1 MNKDTTL
8 AWLQELSARGLI
20 QPTGAERFSTYP
32 RPGQEP
38 ITLTPAMSRKYVA
51 QVIAR
56 SAKGNA
62 ARMTRA
68 KYLNRAAHKAKA
80 LGRVPGNP
88 AFLTQAYVS
97 DPGHVIPTEVG
108 HRWAY
113 LEAIGMPHVEEAALG
128 SLAVELGWSVKLAS
142 PITDSPHESEQN
154 PVTLV
159 KGMIARVESST
170 DSRVAQ
176 DREAAI
182 EELEYLI
189 EHVKRKY
196 SMWGYAL

>member
-1 MNKDTTL
+1 MNRGTTL

-20 QPTGAERFSTYP
+20 QPTGAARFSTYP
-32 RPGQEP
+32 AEGADSV
-38 ITLTPAMSRKYVA
+38 TLTSTMSRKYVA

-56 SAKGNA
+56 SAKGHT
-62 ARMTRA
+62 ARMTRSR
-68 KYLNRAAHKAKA
+68 YTNRVAHKAKA

-88 AFLTQAYVS
+88 SFLTRAYVS
-97 DPGHVIPTEVG
+97 DPGYVIPTEVG

-113 LEAIGMPHVEEAALG
+113 LEAVGMPHVEELAIG

-142 PITDSPHESEQN
+142 SVTDAAHEGEQN
-154 PVTLV
+154 PVTLI
-159 KGMIARVESST
+159 KGMTARVESST

-182 EELEYLI
+182 EELDYLI
-189 EHVKRKY
+189 EHVKGQY
-196 SMWGYAL
+196 SMWGYTL

>member
-1 MNKDTTL
+1 MSRDTTL

-20 QPTGAERFSTYP
+20 QPTGAARFSTYP
-32 RPGQEP
+32 AEGADPV
-38 ITLTPAMSRKYVA
+38 TLTPTMSRKYIA

-56 SAKGNA
+56 SAKGNT

-68 KYLNRAAHKAKA
+68 KYMNRAAHKAKA

-88 AFLTQAYVS
+88 SFLTRAYIAS
-97 DPGHVIPTEVG
+97 PGHVIPTEAG

-113 LEAIGMPHVEEAALG
+113 LEALGMPHVEEIALD
-128 SLAVELGWSVKLAS
+128 SLAVELGWSAKLAS
-142 PITDSPHESEQN
+142 SITDSPNEGEQS
-154 PVTLV
+154 PVTLI

-170 DSRVAQ
+170 DSRVAR

-189 EHVKRKY
+189 EHVKREY
-196 SMWGYAL
+196 SMWGYTL

>member
-1 MNKDTTL
+1 MPRDTAL
-8 AWLQELSARGLI
+8 EWLQELSVRGLI
-20 QPTGAERFSTYP
+20 QPTGTKRFSSYSVEGADP
-32 RPGQEP
+32 V
-38 ITLTPAMSRKYVA
+38 TLTPTMSRKYVA

-56 SAKGNA
+56 SARGNT

-68 KYLNRAAHKAKA
+68 KYMNRAAHKAKA

-88 AFLTQAYVS
+88 SYLTHAYIV
-97 DPGHVIPTEVG
+97 DPGHVIPTEAG

-113 LEAIGMPHVEEAALG
+113 LEAVGMPHVEEVALG

-142 PITDSPHESEQN
+142 SITDSPHESEQN

-189 EHVKRKY
+189 EHVKREY

>member
-1 MNKDTTL
+1 MNRGATL

-20 QPTGAERFSTYP
+20 QPTGAERFSSYP
-32 RPGQEP
+32 AEGADPV
-38 ITLTPAMSRKYVA
+38 TLTPTMSRKYVA

-56 SAKGNA
+56 SAKSNT

-88 AFLTQAYVS
+88 SFLTQAYVA

-108 HRWAY
+108 YRWAY
-113 LEAIGMPHVEEAALG
+113 LEAIGMPHVEEVALD

-142 PITDSPHESEQN
+142 SITDSPHEGEQD
-154 PVTLV
+154 PVTLI

-170 DSRVAQ
+170 DARAAL

-196 SMWGYAL
+196 SMWGYTL

>member
-1 MNKDTTL
+1 MSKDTTL
-8 AWLQELSARGLI
+8 TWLQELGARGLI
-20 QPTGAERFSTYP
+20 QPTGAARFSSYP
-32 RPGQEP
+32 AEGADPV
-38 ITLTPAMSRKYVA
+38 TLTPTMSRKYVA

-56 SAKGNA
+56 SAKGSV

-68 KYLNRAAHKAKA
+68 MYLNRAAHKAKA
-80 LGRVPGNP
+80 LGRVPGSP

-113 LEAIGMPHVEEAALG
+113 LEAVGMPHVEEVALDSLTAA
-128 SLAVELGWSVKLAS
+128 LGWSVKLAS
-142 PITDSPHESEQN
+142 SITDTPHESEQD
-154 PVTLV
+154 PVTLI
-159 KGMIARVESST
+159 KGMIVRVESST

-182 EELEYLI
+182 EELKYLI

-196 SMWGYAL
+196 SMWGYTL

>member
-1 MNKDTTL
+1 MNRYTTL

-20 QPTGAERFSTYP
+20 QPTGAARFSSYP
-32 RPGQEP
+32 AEGADPV
-38 ITLTPAMSRKYVA
+38 TLTPTMSRKYVA

-56 SAKGNA
+56 SAKGNT
-62 ARMTRA
+62 ARMTRS
-68 KYLNRAAHKAKA
+68 KYMNRAAHKAKA

-88 AFLTQAYVS
+88 SFLTQAYVS

-113 LEAIGMPHVEEAALG
+113 LEAIGMPHVEEVALD
-128 SLAVELGWSVKLAS
+128 SLAVELGWSAKLAS
-142 PITDSPHESEQN
+142 SITDSPHESEQD
-154 PVTLV
+154 PVTLI
-159 KGMIARVESST
+159 KAMIARVESST
-170 DSRVAQ
+170 DSRISQ

-196 SMWGYAL
+196 SMWGYTL

>member
-1 MNKDTTL
+1 MNRETTQ

-20 QPTGAERFSTYP
+20 QPTGAARFSSYP
-32 RPGQEP
+32 AEGADPV
-38 ITLTPAMSRKYVA
+38 TLTPTMSRKYVA
-51 QVIAR
+51 QVLAR
-56 SAKGNA
+56 SAKGST

-88 AFLTQAYVS
+88 GFLTQAYVA

-108 HRWAY
+108 YRWAY
-113 LEAIGMPHVEEAALG
+113 LEAVGMPHVEEVALD

-142 PITDSPHESEQN
+142 SITDSPHEGEQD
-154 PVTLV
+154 PVTLI

-170 DSRVAQ
+170 DARVAL

-189 EHVKRKY
+189 EYVKRKY
-196 SMWGYAL
+196 SMWGYTL

>member
-1 MNKDTTL
+1 MRSSTL
-8 AWLQELSARGLI
+8 PWLQELAAREII
-20 QPTGAERFSTYP
+20 QPTGFERFSSYP
-32 RPGQEP
+32 AEGADPV
-38 ITLTPAMSRKYVA
+38 TLTPTMSRKYVA
-51 QVIAR
+51 QVLAR
-56 SAKGNA
+56 SAKGNT

-68 KYLNRAAHKAKA
+68 KYMNRAAHKAKA

-88 AFLTQAYVS
+88 SFLTQAYIS
-97 DPGHVIPTEVG
+97 DPGHVIPTEAG

-113 LEAIGMPHVEEAALG
+113 LEAIGMPHVEEVALD

-142 PITDSPHESEQN
+142 SITDTPHDGEQD
-154 PVTLV
+154 PVTLI

-170 DSRVAQ
+170 DSKVVQ

-196 SMWGYAL
+196 SMWGYTL

>member
-1 MNKDTTL
+1 MSRDTTL

-20 QPTGAERFSTYP
+20 QPTGAARFSSYP
-32 RPGQEP
+32 TEGVDPVA
-38 ITLTPAMSRKYVA
+38 LTPTMSRKYVA

-56 SAKGNA
+56 SAKGNT
-62 ARMTRA
+62 ARMTRG
-68 KYLNRAAHKAKA
+68 KYTNRAAHKAKE

-88 AFLTQAYVS
+88 SFLTQAYIA
-97 DPGHVIPTEVG
+97 DPGHVIPIEVN

-113 LEAIGMPHVEEAALG
+113 LEAVGMPHVEEVALD
-128 SLAVELGWSVKLAS
+128 SLAVELGWSAQLAS
-142 PITDSPHESEQN
+142 SITDTPLGSEQD
-154 PVTLV
+154 PVTLI

-196 SMWGYAL
+196 SMWGYTL

>member
-1 MNKDTTL
+1 MNRDTTL

-20 QPTGAERFSTYP
+20 QPTGAERFSSYP
-32 RPGQEP
+32 AEGADPV
-38 ITLTPAMSRKYVA
+38 TLTPTMSRKYVA

-56 SAKGNA
+56 SAKGNT
-62 ARMTRA
+62 ARMTRS

-88 AFLTQAYVS
+88 RFLTQAYVS
-97 DPGHVIPTEVG
+97 DPGHVIPTEAG

-113 LEAIGMPHVEEAALG
+113 LEAVGMPHVEEVALD
-128 SLAVELGWSVKLAS
+128 SLSIELGWSEKLAS
-142 PITDSPHESEQN
+142 SITDSPHEGEQD
-154 PVTLV
+154 PVTSI

-170 DSRVAQ
+170 DARVAQ
-176 DREAAI
+176 AREAAI

-196 SMWGYAL
+196 SMWGYTL

>member
-1 MNKDTTL
+1 MNRGATL

-20 QPTGAERFSTYP
+20 QPTGAERFSSYP
-32 RPGQEP
+32 TEGADPV
-38 ITLTPAMSRKYVA
+38 TLTPTMSRKYVA

-56 SAKGNA
+56 SAKGNT
-62 ARMTRA
+62 ARVTRA

-88 AFLTQAYVS
+88 SFLTQAYVS

-113 LEAIGMPHVEEAALG
+113 EEAIGMPHVEEVALD
-128 SLAVELGWSVKLAS
+128 SLSSELGWSVKLAS
-142 PITDSPHESEQN
+142 SITDSPHESEHD
-154 PVTLV
+154 PVTLI

-182 EELEYLI
+182 EDLEYLI

-196 SMWGYAL
+196 SMWGYTL